1 MQVVG
6 DISLMLKVEID
17 VKAERERL
25 SKEITRL
32 QGEITKANGKLSNE
46 NFVAKAPPAVIEQE
60 KKRVAEFGG
69 TLEKLQAQLDALPK
83 A

>member
-1 MQVVG
+1 
-6 DISLMLKVEID
+6 MLKVEID

-25 SKEITRL
+25 GKEIARL
-32 QGEITKANGKLSNE
+32 QGEINKANGKLNNE

-60 KKRVAEFGG
+60 KKRVAEFSG
-69 TLEKLQAQLDALPK
+69 TLDKLQVQLNALPQ

>member
-1 MQVVG
+1 
-6 DISLMLKVEID
+6 MLKVEID

-25 SKEITRL
+25 GKEIARL
-32 QGEITKANGKLSNE
+32 QGEINKANGKLNNE

-60 KKRVAEFGG
+60 KKRVAEFSD
-69 TLEKLQAQLDALPK
+69 TLDKLQAQLNALPQ